1 MPKNKTSIAIILL
14 LLLAAIKLAILVW
27 SVDKGFEMTDEGY
40 YLLWFNS
47 AHLYAPD
54 MHLNYYYLVQL
65 LFGWVDWDITA
76 MRIGGIVTEVGA
88 VLSLGWG
95 LSKYLKAK
103 LPELYSPAFVTVL
116 LVGGFAALFT
126 AEHPRSL
133 SYDSVTHL
141 LMAIGGGLLLVWLSF
156 NEKPKGWH
164 LIGFFTLLGV
174 ILASQFIV
182 KFSSTI
188 LLAVLWLVV
197 TLSAKQKKGDIT
209 LAAFGTVL
217 GMGLLFTGL
226 FGTQISLSTFLE
238 YYRISYERISQLGYS
253 PIDIVL
259 KTYLAKD
266 TVHFVLNIGPALLI
280 ILGALFAFKNQET
293 KKRTFRAMALGLVVF
308 VMQAF
313 LFPTNYFP
321 QWHYRFIDLLL
332 LLIISGSYVAWQFTT
347 ASRAVLVL
355 VVTLFA
361 IPFVCAIGSA
371 VNWAMSLF
379 SYLPA
384 WIMLVIVLWQYI
396 GQQIG
401 MRVWPGIV
409 QYGIITGSFLIFFQ
423 LFLYPNYLPHG
434 MAASM
439 FEQTEQAVAYDQVKL
454 DAPTAKFV
462 TETEQLLTSNGF
474 KPGNYLLAL
483 YDLPGLVYLM
493 QGYSPQVP
501 WYFGEN
507 TRATVK
513 EAVDNTCWHIN
524 EMSETNVFVVKPV
537 TVHPDVANCLSSS
550 KLNFPTNYLM
560 AGTVYNTYCKC
571 EMEVWAPKQ

>member
-14 LLLAAIKLAILVW
+14 LLLVVSKLAILAW

-40 YLLWFNS
+40 YLLWFHS

-88 VLSLGWG
+88 VLALGWG
-95 LSKYLKAK
+95 LSKYLKAR
-103 LPELYSPAFVTVL
+103 LTELYSPAFVAVL
-116 LVGGFAALFT
+116 LIGGFAALFT

-141 LMAIGGGLLLVWLSF
+141 LMSIGVGLLLAWQSF
-156 NEKPKGWH
+156 DEKPKSWR
-164 LIGFFTLLGV
+164 LIVFFALLGI
-174 ILASQFIV
+174 ILAAQFIV
-182 KFSSTI
+182 KFSSPI
-188 LLAVLWLVV
+188 LLAGLWLVV
-197 TLSAKQKKGDIT
+197 TLLAKQKKGNIT
-209 LAAFGTVL
+209 VAALGTLL

-266 TVHFVLNIGPALLI
+266 TVHFALNIGPALLVI
-280 ILGALFAFKNQET
+280 IGALFAFKNKEPS
-293 KKRTFRAMALGLVVF
+293 KRITWAMALGLVVF
-308 VMQAF
+308 VLQAF

-332 LLIISGSYVAWQFTT
+332 LLIISGSYVAWQFS
-347 ASRAVLVL
+347 AAGRAVLMLVL
-355 VVTLFA
+355 VLFA
-361 IPFVCAIGSA
+361 LPFVCAIGSA
-371 VNWAMSLF
+371 INWAMSLF

-384 WIMLVIVLWQYI
+384 WIMLVVVLWHYI
-396 GQQIG
+396 GQQTG
-401 MRVWPGIV
+401 MRVWAEIV
-409 QYGIITGSFLIFFQ
+409 QHGIIAGSFLIFLQ
-423 LFLYPNYLPHG
+423 VFLYPNYLPHG

-439 FEQTEQAVAYDQVKL
+439 FEQTEQAVAYDPVKL

-462 TETEQLLTSNGF
+462 AETEQLLSSNGF

-483 YDLPGLVYLM
+483 YDLPGLVYLL

-501 WYFGEN
+501 WYFGET
-507 TRATVK
+507 TRATTK

-524 EMSETNVFVVKPV
+524 EITETNVFVVKPV
-537 TVHPDVANCLSSS
+537 IVHPDVSNCLSSS
-550 KLNFPTNYLM
+550 KLNFPASYLI

-571 EMEVWAPKQ
+571 EMEVWVPKQ

>member
-88 VLSLGWG
+88 VLALGWG

-116 LVGGFAALFT
+116 LVGGFAVLFT

-141 LMAIGGGLLLVWLSF
+141 LMAMGGGSLLAWLSF
-156 NEKPKGWH
+156 EEKPKGWQ
-164 LIGFFTLLGV
+164 LIVFFALLGV
-174 ILASQFIV
+174 ILAAQFIV
-182 KFSSTI
+182 KFSSAI
-188 LLAVLWLVV
+188 LLAGLWASVSLLAKRKRGTIVLA
-197 TLSAKQKKGDIT
+197 TL
-209 LAAFGTVL
+209 GTML

-226 FGTQISLSTFLE
+226 FGTQISLPIFLE

-266 TVHFVLNIGPALLI
+266 TVHFALNIGPALLVM
-280 ILGALFAFKNQET
+280 LGAFFAFKNEET
-293 KKRTFRAMALGLVVF
+293 GKRITWAMALGLGVF
-308 VMQAF
+308 AVQAF
-313 LFPTNYFP
+313 LLPTTYFP

-355 VVTLFA
+355 VVTLFS

-384 WIMLVIVLWQYI
+384 WIMLVIVLWHYI
-396 GQQIG
+396 GQQTG
-401 MRVWPGIV
+401 MRVWAGIV
-409 QYGIITGSFLIFFQ
+409 QYSIIIGSFLIFLQVF
-423 LFLYPNYLPHG
+423 FYPNYLPHG

-439 FEQTEQAVAYDQVKL
+439 FEQTEQAVAYHSVKL

-462 TETEQLLTSNGF
+462 SETEQLLSSNGF
-474 KPGNYLLAL
+474 KQGNYLLAL
-483 YDLPGLVYLM
+483 YDLPGLVYLL

-501 WYFGEN
+501 WYFGET

-524 EMSETNVFVVKPV
+524 EMTETNVFVVKPI

-550 KLNFPTNYLM
+550 KLNFPASYLK